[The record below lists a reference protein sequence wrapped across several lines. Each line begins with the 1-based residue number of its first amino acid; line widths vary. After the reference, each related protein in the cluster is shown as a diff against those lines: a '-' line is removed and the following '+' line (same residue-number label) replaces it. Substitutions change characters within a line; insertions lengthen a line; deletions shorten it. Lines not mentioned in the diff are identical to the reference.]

1 MTAPASTVATGVFG
15 PGVLTIGATGSEIE
29 ASCLVNSARITM
41 TKDQS
46 DSVTKLCGTVRPG
59 STSYSYQF
67 TGNVDIDPE
76 RGAAGLFALSQDAA
90 GTEQPFTFTPDSNI
104 EATATGKLIIDP
116 LDFGADA
123 YGDALTSDFTW
134 SLTDKPAYSY
144 AAAP

>member
-1 MTAPASTVATGVFG
+1 MPVFG

-41 TKDQS
+41 TKDQG
-46 DSVTKLCGTVRPG
+46 DSQTKLCGTKLAG

-67 TGNVDIDPE
+67 TGNIDIDPQA
-76 RGAAGLFALSQDAA
+76 GTAGLFSLSQEAA
-90 GTEQPFTFTPDSNI
+90 GTEQDYVFTPNSVT

-123 YGDALTSDFTW
+123 FGDTMNSDFTW
-134 SLTDKPAYSY
+134 ACTDKPAYTY
-144 AAAP
+144 ADVIP